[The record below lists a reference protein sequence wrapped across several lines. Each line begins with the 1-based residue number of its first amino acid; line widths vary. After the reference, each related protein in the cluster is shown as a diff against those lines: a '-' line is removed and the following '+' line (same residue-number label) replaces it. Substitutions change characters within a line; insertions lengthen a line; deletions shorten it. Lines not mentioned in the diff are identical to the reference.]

1 MQDDA
6 RHTGSILRRVLP
18 AMVLGLGLAGSASA
32 ALFEIPGPVSDPL
45 YGPAAR
51 THGSGLAAGSAL
63 QPAALHRAAGGADTA
78 SAENPLAHGAATLK
92 AVYEANA
99 DVHSMVDTPY
109 PVVSPP
115 AATEPSAPDLW
126 TILIVIAGLIAYQLR
141 RKSRDGAIRIRP
153 D

>member
-6 RHTGSILRRVLP
+6 RLTGNGLRRALP

-45 YGPAAR
+45 YRSP
-51 THGSGLAAGSAL
+51 THSTASSMGAGSSL
-63 QPAALHRAAGGADTA
+63 QPAALQRATGDADTV
-78 SAENPLAHGAATLK
+78 SAESPLTQGAAALK

-109 PVVSPP
+109 AVESPP
-115 AATEPSAPDLW
+115 AATEQSAPDLW

-141 RKSRDGAIRIRP
+141 RKSRAGAIRIRP